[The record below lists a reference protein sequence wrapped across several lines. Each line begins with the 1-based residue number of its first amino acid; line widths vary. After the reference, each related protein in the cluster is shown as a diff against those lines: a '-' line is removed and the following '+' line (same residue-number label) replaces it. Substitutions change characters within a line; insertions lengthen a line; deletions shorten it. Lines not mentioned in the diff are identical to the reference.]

1 MLRLVI
7 KIESLLVLAI
17 FCSSCNA
24 PGPTLSPVNSNGS
37 ARPTAAP
44 QSAAPQSGPPQS
56 SAAQSS
62 AAQSGNLQFKPPAGW
77 NAEQPS
83 GSMRYA
89 QYKLPRAEGDAAD
102 AALVVYYFGQGQG
115 GSVEANLDR
124 WIGQMQQPDGSSSK
138 SKAKTENLTVNKMP
152 VTMLDLTG
160 TYTESMMGGASGQQ
174 IQGLARM
181 RAAVIETPKG
191 AYYVKLVGPE
201 KTVNRW
207 DAGFMEFIKSAEFK

>member
-7 KIESLLVLAI
+7 KTDMLLVLAI

-24 PGPTLSPVNSNGS
+24 PGPTILPANSNGS
-37 ARPTAAP
+37 ARP
-44 QSAAPQSGPPQS
+44 SAAPQSGPAQS
-56 SAAQSS
+56 GSAQSGAAQPG

-77 NAEQPS
+77 SAEQPS
-83 GSMRYA
+83 GSMRVA

-138 SKAKTENLTVNKMP
+138 SKAKTENITVDKMP
-152 VTMLDLTG
+152 VTLLDVTG
-160 TYTESMMGGASGQQ
+160 TYTESMMGGAGGQQ
-174 IQGLARM
+174 IQGPARM
-181 RAAVIETPKG
+181 RAAVIETQKG

-201 KTVNRW
+201 KTVSRW
-207 DAGFMEFIKSAEFK
+207 DASFMEFIKSAEFK

>member
-1 MLRLVI
+1 MLRLII
-7 KIESLLVLAI
+7 KIDTLLVLAI

-37 ARPTAAP
+37 ARPTASQSGAP
-44 QSAAPQSGPPQS
+44 QSASPQSGGGQS
-56 SAAQSS
+56 SAAQP
-62 AAQSGNLQFKPPAGW
+62 GNLQFKPPAGW

-115 GSVEANLDR
+115 GPVEANLDR

-138 SKAKTENLTVNKMP
+138 SKAKTENITVNKMP
-152 VTMLDLTG
+152 VTLLDVTG
-160 TYTESMMGGASGQQ
+160 TYTESM
-174 IQGLARM
+174 
-181 RAAVIETPKG
+181 
-191 AYYVKLVGPE
+191 
-201 KTVNRW
+201 
-207 DAGFMEFIKSAEFK
+207 

>member
-1 MLRLVI
+1 MLRLII
-7 KIESLLVLAI
+7 KIDTLLVLAI

-37 ARPTAAP
+37 ARPTASQSGAP
-44 QSAAPQSGPPQS
+44 QSASPQSGGGQS
-56 SAAQSS
+56 SAAQP
-62 AAQSGNLQFKPPAGW
+62 GNLQFKPPAGW

-115 GSVEANLDR
+115 GPVEANLDR

-138 SKAKTENLTVNKMP
+138 SKAKTENITVNKMP
-152 VTMLDLTG
+152 VTLLDVTG
-160 TYTESMMGGASGQQ
+160 TYTESMGSASGQQ

-181 RAAVIETPKG
+181 RAAVIETQKG